1 MAYIDPDTGESLE
14 YWEAEGLAER
24 QLNVV
29 YGMAMI
35 AGYSYDTAYALRLV
49 DPDAYQEAIDGF
61 IDSMEL
67 VYE

>member
-14 YWEAEGLAER
+14 YWEAEGVADQMLSDI
-24 QLNVV
+24 
-29 YGMAMI
+29 YGTVTI
-35 AGYSYDTAYALRLV
+35 AGCSYDTAYALRIV